1 MHMPRPQDDDFAS
14 IGNYSLILAG
24 KHTRREPGGRV
35 KITNE
40 AIPSN
45 DFHII
50 RFRYQGNA

>member
-1 MHMPRPQDDDFAS
+1 MPRPQDDVFAS

-50 RFRYQGNA
+50 RFRYQGHA